1 MHFPKKDLPM
11 TLDFRPLCLS
21 LAALCLAAAPA
32 TAQNITGNDLTLS
45 GDITQ
50 NGFGPN
56 FFGAANNIF
65 DGRACIGPA
74 CDGTEPF
81 EQGPLRLKWSEPD
94 ILFEDSSSSG
104 GISSNDWRLVIND
117 TGITKFAV
125 QDIDGGSIPF
135 TIEGGVRDNALWLDS
150 SDRIGMGTTIPQNS
164 LHIVG
169 DDSPGIMLQQTGGFG
184 NQRWEMIGNET
195 SFVIRDSDSNTLP
208 FVIDDQAPDDALV
221 VEDTGEIGIGTG
233 NPTAPMH
240 IRRNNNTA
248 RLLVEDTGSS
258 GAQELF
264 KLSNNGGSYFT
275 FENTSAGTTW
285 FFTHENSAPN
295 RFIIADAVADGP
307 EFTLTAEG
315 DLTIPG
321 NFISGATTL
330 NVPDYVFADDY
341 ALRPLSEVQAFID
354 AHRHLPDVPSAAQIA
369 EDGLDMTAMQM
380 TMLKKIEELTLY
392 TLELEATNRAQARD
406 LARLGTLETRL
417 TRIEAALAAE

>member
-1 MHFPKKDLPM
+1 M

-307 EFTLTAEG
+307 EMSLTAEG

-321 NFISGATTL
+321 QLFTAGSCAAGCDRVFDA
-330 NVPDYVFADDY
+330 DY
-341 ALRPLSEVQAFID
+341 PLPSIPEQA
-354 AHRHLPDVPSAAQIA
+354 AMMRAKKHLPAVGPTP
-369 EDGLDMTAMQM
+369 EDGPFNITAM
-380 TMLKKIEELTLY
+380 TGGMLN
-392 TLELEATNRAQARD
+392 ELEKAH
-406 LARLGTLETRL
+406 LYIARLHDTVETERA
-417 TRIEAALAAE
+417 RNAALAARVARLEALIGAGAPKR

>member
-1 MHFPKKDLPM
+1 M

-354 AHRHLPDVPSAAQIA
+354 AHSHLPDVPSAAQIA

-392 TLELEATNRAQARD
+392 TLELEASNRAQARD

>member
-1 MHFPKKDLPM
+1 M

-321 NFISGATTL
+321 NFISGSTTL

-354 AHRHLPDVPSAAQIA
+354 AHSHLPDVPSAAQIA

-392 TLELEATNRAQARD
+392 TLELEASNRAQARD

>member
-1 MHFPKKDLPM
+1 M

-354 AHRHLPDVPSAAQIA
+354 AHSHLPDVPSAAQIA

-392 TLELEATNRAQARD
+392 TLELEATNRAQARE

>member
-1 MHFPKKDLPM
+1 M

-307 EFTLTAEG
+307 EFSLNADG
-315 DLTIPG
+315 DVTIPG
-321 NFISGATTL
+321 NFISGSTTL

-354 AHRHLPDVPSAAQIA
+354 AHSHLPDVPSAAQIA

-392 TLELEATNRAQARD
+392 TLELEATNRAQARE